1 MVQEVMSLY
10 QIPQKLRSLLILN
23 SQIKDLASIK
33 NVVRVLVK
41 KKVLMLGSKEM
52 DTINNAD
59 IYGTYK
65 DLYFSEKESEE
76 KLLQGIISANGLKDW
91 VGAKKTDGTAITVTI
106 QENVIK
112 NNFGVTFVV
121 PLDFDFYK

>member
-1 MVQEVMSLY
+1 
-10 QIPQKLRSLLILN
+10 
-23 SQIKDLASIK
+23 
-33 NVVRVLVK
+33 
-41 KKVLMLGSKEM
+41 MLGSKEM

-59 IYGTYK
+59 IYATYK

-112 NNFGVTFVV
+112 NNFGVTFAV